1 MDYDGNHDDGGQHT
15 HSAVTPSVTDVPVVG
30 SVQCAVNRYSITG
43 SQFRSVFFAQ
53 LTLLSLIGV

>member
-1 MDYDGNHDDGGQHT
+1 MT
-15 HSAVTPSVTDVPVVG
+15 TETSTPTAVTLSVTDVPVVG
-30 SVQCAVNRYSITG
+30 SVQCAFNRYSFTG